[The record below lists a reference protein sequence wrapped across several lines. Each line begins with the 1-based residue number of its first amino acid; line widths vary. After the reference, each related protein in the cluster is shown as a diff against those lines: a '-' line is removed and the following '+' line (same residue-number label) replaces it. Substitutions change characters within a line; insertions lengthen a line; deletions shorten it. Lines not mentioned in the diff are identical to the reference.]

1 MFFSSL
7 FECICSKEAVTFKLN
22 NVLCITD
29 KHMINIREYI
39 EKIVVISDKD
49 WQLFSSKLENRVFK
63 KRSKILDVGETENYI
78 SFIESG
84 IARFLIPKEEE
95 DKDIT
100 FGFCFKNEFI
110 SAYDSFLTRKPS
122 LYQLEAL
129 TNISMWSI
137 SYQDLQ
143 EVYEKTA
150 IGNLI
155 GRLSSERLF
164 LIKSKREQSLLN
176 ESAEQRYLN
185 LFTERPNLIKEIP
198 LKYIAS
204 YIGVTPQALSRIR
217 KRIS

>member
-1 MFFSSL
+1 MDF
-7 FECICSKEAVTFKLN
+7 
-22 NVLCITD
+22 
-29 KHMINIREYI
+29 REYI
-39 EKIVVISDKD
+39 EKTVPVSDAD
-49 WQLFSSKLENRVFK
+49 WQLFSSKLENRIIK
-63 KRSKILDVGETENYI
+63 KKSTLLEVGETENYI
-78 SFIESG
+78 SFIEKG
-84 IARFLIPKEEE
+84 IARFFIPKE
-95 DKDIT
+95 DKEKEIT

-122 LYQLEAL
+122 LYQIEAL
-129 TNISMWSI
+129 STMSVWSI

-150 IGNLI
+150 MGNLI

-176 ESAEQRYLN
+176 ETAEERYLN
-185 LFTERPNLIKEIP
+185 LFTERPNLIKEVP

-204 YIGVTPQALSRIR
+204 YIGVTAQALSRIR